1 MPCLTEARLVS
12 TIRACF
18 LARRTTN
25 ATVQAGK
32 LAEIA
37 TEMIVDL
44 RVDLNDLDHF
54 FMGFALY
61 EARRAQAAQEVPI
74 GAVVV
79 IDNQI
84 IGSGHNQPI
93 SLHDPTAHAEIN
105 ALRAAAQRLG
115 NYRLTEATLY
125 VTVEPCAMCA
135 GALVNARIKRLV
147 YGTTDQR
154 AGGVDTIFQICTN
167 SSLNHRMEVT
177 AGVAAQAGRALMQS
191 FFRQR
196 RVSKAETP
204 NE

>member
-1 MPCLTEARLVS
+1 MLQRKQANEA
-12 TIRACF
+12 
-18 LARRTTN
+18 
-25 ATVQAGK
+25 
-32 LAEIA
+32 EMA
-37 TEMIVDL
+37 TEMTVDL
-44 RVDLNDLDHF
+44 RVELNDLDHF
-54 FMGFALY
+54 FMGCALH

-204 NE
+204 DE